1 MKVMTILGT
10 RPEII
15 RLSRIIP
22 KLDRLCKHILVHT
35 GQNFDPNLSEIF
47 FEELGIRSPDYF
59 LGIQGRSFGDQLVI
73 IRPPKRLMQSEQ
85 PDRLIIRRY
94 KQ

>member
-22 KLDRLCKHILVHT
+22 KLDKLCDHILVHT
-35 GQNFDPNLSEIF
+35 GQNFDTNLNDIF
-47 FEELGIRSPDYF
+47 FEQLGVRNPDDY
-59 LGIQGRSFGDQLVI
+59 LGARGSFG
-73 IRPPKRLMQSEQ
+73 EQ
-85 PDRLIIRRY
+85 IATILSQHREDTLAR
-94 KQ
+94 